1 MSDWQDFS
9 ELWMLKDSITT
20 VVEANGASVWDIHQ
34 SVGALK
40 VELCQHLDDEQMSEL
55 CCQFPLSADYEGE
68 GTHGSVFTLY
78 TNH

>member
-1 MSDWQDFS
+1 MQDWQNYS
-9 ELWMLKDSITT
+9 ELWAQKDSITT
-20 VVEANGASVWDIHQ
+20 VVEANGYAVWDIRMSY
-34 SVGALK
+34 SVLY
-40 VELCQHLDDEQMSEL
+40 VELTQHLTDEQMSDL